1 MNRLAVLEHFPS
13 FSTRIK
19 PGCHL
24 TCPLWLWNRRGA
36 GLRATIET
44 RTSGGTRSRMVLG
57 PYRPLREYA
66 DHRMPKL
73 VPNDWFLDVLCHT
86 QFHYFGDLSWTEH

>member
-1 MNRLAVLEHFPS
+1 
-13 FSTRIK
+13 
-19 PGCHL
+19 
-24 TCPLWLWNRRGA
+24 
-36 GLRATIET
+36 
-44 RTSGGTRSRMVLG
+44 MVLG